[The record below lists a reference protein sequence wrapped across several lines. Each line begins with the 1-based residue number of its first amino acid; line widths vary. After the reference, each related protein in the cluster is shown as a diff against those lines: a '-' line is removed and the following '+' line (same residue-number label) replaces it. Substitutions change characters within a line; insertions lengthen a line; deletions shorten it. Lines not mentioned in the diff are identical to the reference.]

1 MKNKKLII
9 LVCGG
14 TGGHVYPAIAL
25 KESLKKGNY
34 RYLFF
39 TDNRC
44 KKIFKDY
51 KLDYQVIYSGNF
63 SRNYIA
69 IPFNLVKI
77 ITGFFQT
84 LKLFFINRP
93 SLVIGFGGYTSVPS
107 IIAAK
112 MAGITT
118 IIHEQNAVMGKANI
132 FLSTITDY
140 VALTYKETI
149 GLKTKKKIHTGIPI
163 RQVFFSQE
171 KKRKK
176 KQSLTLLVIG
186 GSQGAKIFSNI
197 IPEILNSVKPDLLNK
212 ISLIQQ
218 AKIEDI
224 NKLNSFYKKLKINYL
239 VKPFFKNIHEEIN
252 NADIVISRSGAS
264 SLAEIE
270 ACSKL
275 SLLFPLPTST
285 KNHQYENAIQF
296 KRNNKCFIFDEKNL
310 NIKKIVKIIEQCIID
325 PKIYNLRRKT
335 FGSFKIKFEILIKK
349 CIENS

>member
-34 RYLFF
+34 RYIFF

-44 KKIFKDY
+44 KQIFKDY

-63 SRNYIA
+63 SRNFIA

-140 VALTYKETI
+140 VALTYEETI
-149 GLKTKKKIHTGIPI
+149 GSKTKKKIHTGIPI

-171 KKRKK
+171 KKK
-176 KQSLTLLVIG
+176 
-186 GSQGAKIFSNI
+186 
-197 IPEILNSVKPDLLNK
+197 
-212 ISLIQQ
+212 
-218 AKIEDI
+218 
-224 NKLNSFYKKLKINYL
+224 
-239 VKPFFKNIHEEIN
+239 
-252 NADIVISRSGAS
+252 
-264 SLAEIE
+264 
-270 ACSKL
+270 
-275 SLLFPLPTST
+275 
-285 KNHQYENAIQF
+285 
-296 KRNNKCFIFDEKNL
+296 KRNNL
-310 NIKKIVKIIEQCIID
+310 
-325 PKIYNLRRKT
+325 
-335 FGSFKIKFEILIKK
+335 
-349 CIENS
+349 

>member
-1 MKNKKLII
+1 MKNKKLIYLI
-9 LVCGG
+9 CGG

-25 KESLKKGNY
+25 TESLKKDNY
-34 RYLFF
+34 KYLFI

-44 KKIFKDY
+44 KEILKNY
-51 KLDYQVIYSGNF
+51 KLDYHVVYSGNF
-63 SRNYIA
+63 SRNFIT
-69 IPFNLVKI
+69 IPLNLIKI

-84 LKLFFINRP
+84 LNLFFLNRP

-107 IIAAK
+107 IVAAK
-112 MAGITT
+112 IAGITT
-118 IIHEQNAVMGKANI
+118 IIHEQNAVMGTANI
-132 FLSTITDY
+132 FLSSITDY
-140 VALTYKETI
+140 VALTYETTI

-163 RQVFFSQE
+163 RKVFLSQT
-171 KKRKK
+171 KQKKK

-186 GSQGAKIFSNI
+186 GSQGAKIFSNL
-197 IPEILNSVKPDLLNK
+197 IPEILYSIKPNLLNK

-224 NKLNSFYKKLKINYL
+224 DKLNSFYRKLKINYL
-239 VKPFFKNIHEEIN
+239 VKPFFKDIHEKIN
-252 NADIVISRSGAS
+252 NADIIISRSGAS

-275 SLLFPLPTST
+275 SLLFPLPSSI

-296 KRNNKCFIFDEKNL
+296 KKNNKCFIFDEKNL
-310 NIKKIVKIIEQCIID
+310 NTKKIVKIIEQCIID